1 MKKLGTLVVIFST
14 IVQSSCS
21 LVSPENDKQYMASS
35 GQSFGFCLGPCFQTL
50 SLDWGSQQAEFIIRH
65 TEFENNSVGF
75 REEVIPINFLQDIW
89 NETLNEVKNIEN
101 FESYQMVYGCPDC
114 VDGGAEWI
122 EITDKEGTHR
132 VTFEFGKTVK
142 GLDNLILLLRN
153 KRTALSKMHVS
164 Q

>member
-75 REEVIPINFLQDIW
+75 REEVIPINF
-89 NETLNEVKNIEN
+89 
-101 FESYQMVYGCPDC
+101 
-114 VDGGAEWI
+114 
-122 EITDKEGTHR
+122 
-132 VTFEFGKTVK
+132 
-142 GLDNLILLLRN
+142 
-153 KRTALSKMHVS
+153 
-164 Q
+164 